1 MKLKD
6 IAMKASGL
14 GALKKVGDM
23 LMEAGGKLRM
33 VTNEK
38 GEKVPFYAADGKG
51 KMKKGGKVKKKKMMY
66 GSKKKKKKMAYGG
79 KMEFGHGGK
88 MKAKKSP
95 KGRDAFSQQYD

>member
-1 MKLKD
+1 MKMKD

-23 LMEAGGKLRM
+23 LMKAGGKLKM
-33 VTNEK
+33 VTNKK
-38 GEKVPFYAADGKG
+38 GEKVPFYAADGEG
-51 KMKKGGKVKKKKMMY
+51 KMKKRGKVKKKKMTY
-66 GSKKKKKKMAYGG
+66 GGKMKKKKMAYGG
-79 KMEFGHGGK
+79 KMEVGYGGK